1 MEKYDVFKSEGG
13 YRVCLATYGDD
24 PIIDKCPW
32 CKTLAGAKAV
42 ARDAKFD
49 NETRQY
55 GVFYGEGWM
64 ASLPSNDY
72 ETDYYSFGSRDEAVQ
87 AVISAMEKLGYTR
100 EYILCR
106 RKDLLSKNIANS

>member
-1 MEKYDVFKSEGG
+1 MEKYDIFKSEGG

-24 PIIDKCPW
+24 PNIDKCPW
-32 CKTLAGAKAV
+32 CKTLSCAKAV

-49 NETRQY
+49 NETGQY

-87 AVISAMEKLGYTR
+87 AVISAIEKLGYTR
-100 EYILCR
+100 EYILRR

>member
-1 MEKYDVFKSEGG
+1 MEKYDIFKSEGG

-24 PIIDKCPW
+24 PIIDRCPW
-32 CKTLAGAKAV
+32 CKTLADAKAV

-55 GVFYGEGWM
+55 GVFNGEGWM

-72 ETDYYSFGSRDEAVQ
+72 ETDYYKFG
-87 AVISAMEKLGYTR
+87 
-100 EYILCR
+100 
-106 RKDLLSKNIANS
+106 